1 MCCCNCNNNMDKY
14 AALQQVIDEL
24 KNEPGCLM
32 PIMQRAQDIFG
43 YLPEDV
49 QNIIAKG
56 LDIPVS
62 DVYGVAT
69 FYAQFNLE
77 PKGKYIISVCL
88 GTACYVK
95 GAQNII
101 DKFSEILGI
110 GAGETTADGLFT
122 IDALRC
128 IGACGIAP
136 AVTING
142 KVYPKVTV
150 DQVPVIVEEYRAL
163 GGAN

>member
-14 AALQQVIDEL
+14 AALKQVIDEL
-24 KNEPGCLM
+24 RDEPGCLM
-32 PIMQRAQDIFG
+32 PIMQQAQDIFG

-49 QNIIAKG
+49 QNIIAKE

-77 PKGKYIISVCL
+77 PKGKYTISVCL

-95 GAQNII
+95 GAQLVL
-101 DKFSEILGI
+101 DELEKELGVP
-110 GAGETTADGLFT
+110 AGSTTSDGLFT
-122 IDALRC
+122 LNATRC
-128 IGACGIAP
+128 LGACGLAP
-136 AVTING
+136 VIMVNDD
-142 KVYPKVTV
+142 VYGRMTP
-150 DQVPVIVEEYRAL
+150 DQVAGVIAKYRS
-163 GGAN
+163 

>member
-24 KNEPGCLM
+24 KNEPGALM

-95 GAQNII
+95 GAQLVL
-101 DKFSEILGI
+101 DELEKVLGVT
-110 GAGETTADGLFT
+110 AGSTTPDRLFT
-122 IDALRC
+122 LNATRC
-128 IGACGIAP
+128 LGACGLAP
-136 AVTING
+136 VIMVNDD
-142 KVYPKVTV
+142 VYGRLTP
-150 DQVPVIVEEYRAL
+150 DQVAGSIEKYR
-163 GGAN
+163 N

>member
-1 MCCCNCNNNMDKY
+1 MCCCDCNNNMDKY
-14 AALQQVIDEL
+14 AALAQVIDEL
-24 KNEPGCLM
+24 KNEPGALM

-77 PKGKYIISVCL
+77 PKGKYIISVCR

-95 GAQNII
+95 GAQLVL
-101 DKFSEILGI
+101 DKLEEVLGVP
-110 GAGETTADGLFT
+110 AGSTTPDGMFT
-122 IDALRC
+122 LNATRC
-128 IGACGIAP
+128 LGACGLA
-136 AVTING
+136 
-142 KVYPKVTV
+142 
-150 DQVPVIVEEYRAL
+150 PVIMVNDDVYGRLTPEQVAGIIAKYR
-163 GGAN
+163 N

>member
-1 MCCCNCNNNMDKY
+1 MDKY
-14 AALQQVIDEL
+14 AALQQVIEKL
-24 KNEPGCLM
+24 KDEPGCLM
-32 PIMQRAQDIFG
+32 PIMQQAQDIFG

-77 PKGKYIISVCL
+77 PKGKYTISVCL

-95 GAQNII
+95 GAQLVL
-101 DKFSEILGI
+101 DELEKELGVP
-110 GAGETTADGLFT
+110 AGSTTPDGLFT
-122 IDALRC
+122 LNATRC
-128 IGACGIAP
+128 LGACGLAP
-136 AVTING
+136 VIMVNDD
-142 KVYPKVTV
+142 VYGRMTP
-150 DQVPVIVEEYRAL
+150 DQVAGVIAKYRS
-163 GGAN
+163 

>member
-1 MCCCNCNNNMDKY
+1 MCCCDCNNNMDKY

-32 PIMQRAQDIFG
+32 PVMQRAQDIFG

-95 GAQNII
+95 GAQLVL
-101 DKFSEILGI
+101 DELEKVLGVP
-110 GAGETTADGLFT
+110 AGSTTPDGLFT
-122 IDALRC
+122 LNATRC
-128 IGACGIAP
+128 LGACGLAP
-136 AVTING
+136 ALTVNG
-142 KVYPKVTV
+142 EVHPAMTPEKA
-150 DQVPVIVEEYRAL
+150 VELIAQLRKEA
-163 GGAN
+163 

>member
-1 MCCCNCNNNMDKY
+1 MCCCDCNNNMDKY
-14 AALQQVIDEL
+14 AALQQVIETL
-24 KNEPGCLM
+24 KDEPGCLM
-32 PIMQRAQDIFG
+32 PIMQQAQDIFG

-95 GAQNII
+95 GAQLVL
-101 DKFSEILGI
+101 DELEKVLGVP
-110 GAGETTADGLFT
+110 AGSTTPDGLFT
-122 IDALRC
+122 LNATRC
-128 IGACGIAP
+128 LGACGLAP
-136 AVTING
+136 VIMINDD
-142 KVYPKVTV
+142 VYGRMTP
-150 DQVPVIVEEYRAL
+150 DQVAGIIEKYRH
-163 GGAN
+163 

>member
-1 MCCCNCNNNMDKY
+1 MSCCNCNNNLDKY

-24 KNEPGCLM
+24 KGEPGCLM

-77 PKGKYIISVCL
+77 PKGKYTISVCL

-95 GAQNII
+95 GAQLVL
-101 DKFSEILGI
+101 DELEKVLGVP
-110 GAGETTADGLFT
+110 AGSTTPDGMFT
-122 IDALRC
+122 LNATRC
-128 IGACGIAP
+128 LGACGLAP
-136 AVTING
+136 VIMVNDD
-142 KVYPKVTV
+142 VYGRMTP
-150 DQVPVIVEEYRAL
+150 DQVAGIINKYR
-163 GGAN
+163 N

>member
-1 MCCCNCNNNMDKY
+1 MCCCDCNNNMDKY
-14 AALQQVIDEL
+14 AALQQVIDTL
-24 KNEPGCLM
+24 KNEPGALM
-32 PIMQRAQDIFG
+32 PIMQQAQEIFG

-95 GAQNII
+95 GAQLVL
-101 DKFSEILGI
+101 DELEKVLGVP
-110 GAGETTADGLFT
+110 AGSTTPDGLFT
-122 IDALRC
+122 LNATRC
-128 IGACGIAP
+128 LGACGLAP
-136 AVTING
+136 VIMVNDD
-142 KVYPKVTV
+142 VYGRLTP
-150 DQVPVIVEEYRAL
+150 DQVAGVIEKYR
-163 GGAN
+163 N